1 MATADEKKPP
11 VGGVVGVRAGT
22 PHWHSIVITHHA
34 LPQPPTL
41 GQRVGAAFWL
51 VSHGFDAEHI
61 SVATAAMLMHPQRR
75 YTRLGLVKAAN
86 QLLTDSV
93 SVALRAAPP
102 QAIEQIE
109 TALAQCQQK
118 WAPRPE

>member
-1 MATADEKKPP
+1 MEADVKKPP
-11 VGGVVGVRAGT
+11 LGGVVGMEAGT
-22 PHWHSIVITHHA
+22 PPHWHSMVITHHA

-51 VSHGFDAEHI
+51 VSHGFDTEHI
-61 SVATAAMLMHPQRR
+61 SVATAAMLMHPQTR

-86 QLLTDSV
+86 RVLTDSV
-93 SVALRAAPP
+93 SAALLAAPP

-109 TALAQCQQK
+109 TALAQCQQQ